1 VTASLLA
8 LADKKVLITGAAAG
22 IGRGMALRF
31 AREGAAVALCD
42 RQPKVADVAAS
53 IVADGGDAYAEV
65 FDVSD
70 TEAVKRFVDG
80 ASHRFDGLDI
90 VVANAGVWRLVNP
103 LTDAWEK
110 GLAEFELLVNTNL
123 RGVFATGRAAMP
135 HLVARAATTG
145 QGCHIINIATDHITP
160 PPGFATGGGR
170 WMDIYDASKWGVN
183 GLTQSWSKVLAE
195 HGVRVN
201 ALCMDAVDSEMSRGA
216 AGEHLTPERM
226 ANWMTPD
233 QMAQLALDLIAE
245 GPDGRTGENI
255 PAWRDHPV
263 ALPPRAA
270 VLPSR
275 HA

>member
-1 VTASLLA
+1 VHNVNA
-8 LADKKVLITGAAAG
+8 LEGKATLITGAAAG
-22 IGRGMALRF
+22 IGRGIALRF
-31 AREGAAVALCD
+31 AREGAAVAVCD
-42 RQPKVADVAAS
+42 RQPKVADVAAEMEVAGATVYS
-53 IVADGGDAYAEV
+53 EVLDVRDADGV
-65 FDVSD
+65 R
-70 TEAVKRFVDG
+70 RFVD
-80 ASHRFDGLDI
+80 AAAHRFGGLDI

-103 LTDAWEK
+103 LTDSWEK

-135 HLVARAATTG
+135 HLVARAAATG
-145 QGCHIINIATDHITP
+145 RGCHIINVATDHITP

-195 HGVRVN
+195 HNVRVN

-216 AGEHLTPERM
+216 AGSKLTPERM

-245 GPDGRTGENI
+245 GDSGRTGENI

-263 ALPPRAA
+263 SLPPRSE